1 MILLEAPRIVGP
13 RAQVAANGGG
23 GGEGSND
30 SQAGNPGDRGTTTEG
45 RAPGGQNGPLTGAD
59 GGRGGSTGSLFGET
73 VTEIQKAG
81 GGGGGGGVGFIL
93 IVSPDV
99 DLGTMSP
106 GVVSPQ
112 LVRL

>member
-1 MILLEAPRIVGP
+1 MILLEAPRIAGP

-23 GGEGSND
+23 GGEGSSD
-30 SQAGNPGDRGTTTEG
+30 SQAGHPGARGLSTAA
-45 RAPGGQNGPLTGAD
+45 RAPGGNGGPDNGAD
-59 GGRGGSTGSLFGET
+59 GGRGGSKGALVGET
-73 VTEIQKAG
+73 VMEVQNGG

-93 IVSPDV
+93 IVSPDI

-106 GVVSPQ
+106 GAVSPA